1 MTTLSPSAPTG
12 APAADLIDR
21 LAGLAPGSPVHA
33 LRHRREKVVAATQGS
48 HDGLFDPAL
57 PGLSL
62 AERLLVAVY
71 ACRLTPAPGLAAHY
85 RARLT
90 ELGVAPAL
98 VAVVDVGDPQQLDD
112 ERLRAMLTF
121 TRTLILKPIEG
132 DQAALRTLPEAGIDT
147 PSTVT
152 LAQLIAFISYQTRLV
167 AGLAALAAASASA
180 TSESAR

>member
-1 MTTLSPSAPTG
+1 MTTIASLPPAGP
-12 APAADLIDR
+12 PAADLIDR

-33 LRHRREKVVAATQGS
+33 LRHRREKVAAATQGS

-71 ACRLTPAPGLAAHY
+71 ACRLTPAPGLAEHY
-85 RARLT
+85 RARLA

-98 VAVVDVGDPQQLDD
+98 VAVVDHGEPQQLDD
-112 ERLRAMLTF
+112 ARLRAMLNF

-132 DQAALRTLPEAGIDT
+132 DQALLHTLPAAGIDT
-147 PSTVT
+147 PSIVT

-167 AGLAALAAASASA
+167 AGLAALAAAPAHPTA
-180 TSESAR
+180 ESAR